1 MRTAITAILLVLLL
15 GCQQTNATA
24 EGSTATP
31 NKNTNQNS
39 NDMTQPTDS
48 ADVLVDISTTLGEVR
63 VRLFGDTPK
72 HRDNFVKLVNEG
84 YYNGV
89 LFHRVISDFMIQTG
103 DPDSKGAP
111 KGSQLGAGGPGY
123 TLEAELEFPKH
134 YHRRGALAAARQ
146 GDQVNPERRS
156 SGSQFYIV
164 TGKTYAPAELERM
177 DSQLRN
183 ACLQGVF
190 NKLASE
196 RMDEIRAMQAR
207 GDQAGLERLQSE
219 LIAITESKV
228 NPRAPMLSDEM
239 RKVYSTEGGT
249 PHLDGQYTVFGQVES
264 GMDVV
269 EKIENVATDRSD
281 RPIDDVKILKISI
294 VK

>member
-1 MRTAITAILLVLLL
+1 MRTVITALLLVLLL

-24 EGSTATP
+24 DGSTATP
-31 NKNTNQNS
+31 NATSNPNS

-48 ADVLVDISTTLGEVR
+48 ADVLVDISTTLGEIR
-63 VRLFGDTPK
+63 IRLYGDTPK

-89 LFHRVISDFMIQTG
+89 LFHRVISDFMIQAG

-123 TLEAELEFPKH
+123 TLEAEIEFPKH

-164 TGKTYAPAELERM
+164 TGQSYTPAELERM
-177 DSQLRN
+177 ESQLRN
-183 ACLQGVF
+183 TRLQGVF
-190 NKLASE
+190 NQLASE

-207 GDQAGLERLQSE
+207 GDHAGLERLQSE
-219 LIAITESKV
+219 LIALTESKV
-228 NPRAPMLSDEM
+228 NPREPMLSAEM
-239 RKVYSTEGGT
+239 RKAYSEEGGA

-269 EKIENVATDRSD
+269 EKIEKVATDRSD
-281 RPIDDVKILKISI
+281 RPIDDVKILKMSI